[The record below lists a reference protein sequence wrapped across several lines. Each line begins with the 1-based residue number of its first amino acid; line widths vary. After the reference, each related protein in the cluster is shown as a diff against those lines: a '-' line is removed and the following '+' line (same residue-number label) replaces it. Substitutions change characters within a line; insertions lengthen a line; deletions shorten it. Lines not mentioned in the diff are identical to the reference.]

1 MTKNKKVGYVTIY
14 DLQGLPVRFLESVDI
29 PYYLGKGFTKTPPK
43 QPKTPAT
50 AAGVDPGTRTAP
62 MPTVPPLLMPR
73 VMLLKTH
80 TPEPPPDALP
90 DTEEEQEPPADGD
103 KPRGRGRPPKAK

>member
-14 DLQGLPVRFLESVDI
+14 DLQGRPVRFLESVDI

-50 AAGVDPGTRTAP
+50 A
-62 MPTVPPLLMPR
+62 
-73 VMLLKTH
+73 
-80 TPEPPPDALP
+80 PEA
-90 DTEEEQEPPADGD
+90 TGSQEPPADAKGVAFGD